1 MIKNKET
8 INKNGEEKF
17 LWLAVTEDEYELPLC
32 VEESAQELADSL
44 GLKRTSIYTS
54 IHNNLNGKVSGQRFV
69 KVFYKNYERGY

>member
-1 MIKNKET
+1 M
-8 INKNGEEKF
+8 
-17 LWLAVTEDEYELPLC
+17 PLC